1 MERIVPRES
10 NEYLRYLIIRAGFFL
25 IRTRRLELA
34 RYHISPHQV
43 YLLSILYTLGRGT
56 TLKELSWQTDRK
68 INTLSV
74 NMTKMERLGLVK
86 KVRPTPNSIHLS
98 YELEEKGIETHL
110 KCQKPKA
117 IKEIMSVLSEEENQQ
132 LKLILGKIVNKAE
145 KYKLEKVPK

>member
-34 RYHISPHQV
+34 RYHISPHQA
-43 YLLSILYTLGRGT
+43 YLLSILYTLGRST

-86 KVRPTPNSIHLS
+86 KVRETPNSIHLS
-98 YELEEKGIETHL
+98 FELEEKGTKTHL
-110 KCQKPKA
+110 KCENPKA
-117 IKEIMSVLSEEENQQ
+117 IKDIMSVLSEEENQQ
-132 LKLILGKIVNKAE
+132 LRLILRKIVNKAE